1 MNNDLGFRSRKISE
15 RVNKKAG
22 EFNFAIKDFDSTRYK
37 HRVQIQRI
45 KDSTLTFKEI
55 IDNCTEDS
63 IVSNILN
70 SNYWMYNIGENIKKP
85 VSKTDLRTL
94 KQLVNS
100 FTWKYIQN
108 ALDWYNK
115 PKSWSTAFYVS
126 HYKRI
131 NQMMTRITKTP
142 IKDHLREV

>member
-1 MNNDLGFRSRKISE
+1 MCKEIS
-15 RVNKKAG
+15 KKAG
-22 EFNFAIKDFDSTRYK
+22 ELNFNFAVKDFNKTWDK

-45 KDSTLTFKEI
+45 KDGNLKFKEI

-70 SNYWMYNIGENIKKP
+70 SNYWMFNIGESIKKP
-85 VSKTDLRTL
+85 ISKTDLRTL

-108 ALDWYNK
+108 ALDWYDR

-126 HYKRI
+126 HYARI
-131 NQMMTRITKTP
+131 NAMMVRIAKTL
-142 IKDHLREV
+142 IRDYLRGV